1 MDTQMFQGK
10 IGEISNALKSQFA
23 NLNLS
28 DDEIKKAMSSPDDL
42 INLICERTG
51 ISHEEASKRVHTMM
65 SSLNIS
71 DETAKGWM
79 AKLSETVE
87 HKYDEIKNKFTH
99 H

>member
-10 IGEISNALKSQFA
+10 IGEISTALKSQFS

-28 DDEIKKAMSSPDDL
+28 EEELKKAMASPDDL
-42 INLICERTG
+42 INLVCERTG
-51 ISHEEASKRVHTMM
+51 ISKEEASKKVHAMM
-65 SSLNIS
+65 STLHID

-79 AKLSETVE
+79 AKLTDKVE
-87 HKYDEIKNKFTH
+87 HKYDEIKNKLSH